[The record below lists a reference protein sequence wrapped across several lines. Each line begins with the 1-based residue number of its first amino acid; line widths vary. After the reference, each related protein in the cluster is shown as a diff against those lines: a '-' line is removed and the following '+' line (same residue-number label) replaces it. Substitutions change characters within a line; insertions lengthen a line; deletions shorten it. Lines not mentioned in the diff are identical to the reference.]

1 MPIHTAFDLFAS
13 VASFALTLIVYRW
26 RLQSAMQRVEQAGVG
41 YVAALLIGAAVGG
54 YGFGSLNLYLSGNS
68 QVARSIIGAVG
79 VIDLLLAVG
88 LLVAFGKDA
97 RDLAPFLFLLCAAFG
112 LKGAL
117 TLYYASKR

>member
-1 MPIHTAFDLFAS
+1 MKVLLTVFCVLIILFAGGCGIIVS
-13 VASFALTLIVYRW
+13 SLGSGTPSLI
-26 RLQSAMQRVEQAGVG
+26 LLGA
-41 YVAALLIGAAVGG
+41 AALNLIIVITLWSATGPWRPAFWA
-54 YGFGSLNLYLSGNS
+54 L
-68 QVARSIIGAVG
+68 G